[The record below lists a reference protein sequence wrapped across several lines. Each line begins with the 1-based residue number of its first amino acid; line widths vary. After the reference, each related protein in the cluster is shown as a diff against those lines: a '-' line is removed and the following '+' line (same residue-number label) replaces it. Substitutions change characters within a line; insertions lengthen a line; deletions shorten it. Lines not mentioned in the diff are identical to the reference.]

1 MKITKYR
8 DLTLIDINKEQIL
21 VISCD
26 SSGGIGDK
34 ENDVVKVPPEVVGYF
49 TAQVGLME
57 ILSFGAKPITIVD
70 TLSVEMEDTG
80 HKIIEGIKEAL
91 EPLEFDISNLI
102 TGSTEENIPVTQTGI
117 GITIVGIID
126 KDKWKKPITTSGLLA
141 VVVGL
146 PKVGDEVSE
155 DNKKTIMDVGKLL
168 KLKEKNY
175 IKEIL
180 PVGSKGI
187 LHELNEMAKT
197 NNINFELEDN
207 LNIDVKKSGGPSTCV
222 IISIEEE
229 KYEMFKKDFSIPV
242 NKIGRF
248 I

>member
-197 NNINFELEDN
+197 NNIKFELEDN
-207 LNIDVKKSGGPSTCV
+207 INIDIKKSGGPSTCV
-222 IISIEEE
+222 IISIEED
-229 KYEMFKKDFSIPV
+229 KYEMFKNDFSIPV
-242 NKIGRF
+242 NKIGKF

>member
-80 HKIIEGIKEAL
+80 YKIIEGIKEAL

-126 KDKWKKPITTSGLLA
+126 KDKWKKPTTTGGLFA
-141 VVVGL
+141 AVVGL

-155 DNKKTIMDVGKLL
+155 DNKRTIMDVGKLL
-168 KLKEKNY
+168 KLKEKDY

-207 LNIDVKKSGGPSTCV
+207 LNVDIKKSGGPSTCV

-229 KYEMFKKDFSIPV
+229 KYEMFKNDFSIPV